1 MTIKKMIL
9 VVFVIFVST
18 AHVHANEVRFDGNF
32 WKKCNETTRELFA
45 RGVLGGMTLGHDRVL
60 GSMMFEV
67 GNPNYNAKC
76 FEKVSNLHKSLEVG
90 IKKIGAEQIV
100 DGIDEFYSDFRNR
113 SIVIKWAFLVVMQ
126 QIDGKPEKDIN
137 EYIEYL
143 RKNPD

>member
-1 MTIKKMIL
+1 MTTKKMIL
-9 VVFVIFVST
+9 AVLVIFVST
-18 AHVHANEVRFDGNF
+18 AYAHATGVRFDGNF
-32 WKKCNETTRELFA
+32 WKKCNKTTKEFFA

-67 GNPNYNAKC
+67 GKPNFNEKC
-76 FEKVSNLHKSLEVG
+76 LEKVSNLHKSLEVEL
-90 IKKIGAEQIV
+90 KKIGAEQIV